1 MFIVITEFKWVTP
14 LVTTFDDKALALKS
28 ATQVSVRNED
38 RRTTVYEIEKYG
50 FTKEI
55 GSYANGSVSGEC
67 VAPVE
72 PG

>member
-1 MFIVITEFKWVTP
+1 MFIVVTEFKWVTP

-28 ATQVSVRNED
+28 STHLISRTD
-38 RRTTVYEIEKYG
+38 RRTTVYEIDKYG
-50 FTKEI
+50 YTNQI